1 MTRATVIRKTG
12 ADRQRVIRWAAGV
25 PLRTTPCGCIEWG
38 GSLNHSGYGR
48 VTYNGHRQLAHR
60 VSFFEAT
67 GVDPTGK
74 VVMHV
79 CDNRKC
85 INPDHLELGTQTDN
99 SKDMWTKGRA
109 VVPPR
114 NGEKN
119 GRAVL
124 SWPIVRE
131 MRASSLSGSELARKY
146 GVSAV
151 MACRIKR
158 GEAWRE

>member
-1 MTRATVIRKTG
+1 MSRATVIG
-12 ADRQRVIRWAAGV
+12 S
-25 PLRTTPCGCIEWG
+25 CIEWSG
-38 GSLNHSGYGR
+38 TLNHNGYGR
-48 VTYNGHRQLAHR
+48 TTHNGSTQLAHR
-60 VSFFEAT
+60 VAFFEAT
-67 GVDPTGK
+67 GIDPVGQ
-74 VVMHV
+74 VVMHL

-85 INPDHLELGTQTDN
+85 VNPEHLRLGTQTDN
-99 SKDMWTKGRA
+99 AKDMWGKGRA

-114 NGEKN
+114 SGENN

-131 MRASSLSGSELARKY
+131 MRASPLSGSALARKY
-146 GVSAV
+146 GVSAA